1 MAIKNYGN
9 AKPARAVLPLA
20 PLEYDVQYLNA
31 LVRLINF
38 YMEQQANPG
47 PMQGTQLTLT
57 LTGAGAVQPVA
68 SIQHIIDPT
77 SALVNKTIVNFQNL
91 PTSATGLVS
100 GDLWNNAGVLNI
112 VP

>member
-20 PLEYDVQYLNA
+20 PLEYDVQYMNA

-47 PMQGTQLTLT
+47 PIQGTQLTLT
-57 LTGAGAVQPVA
+57 LTGSGAVQPIA
-68 SIQHIIDPT
+68 SIEYIIDPT
-77 SALVNKTIVNFQNL
+77 NTLVNKTIVNFQSL
-91 PTSATGLVS
+91 PTSTTGLSS
-100 GDLWNNAGVLNI
+100 GDVWNDAGTLKI

>member
-1 MAIKNYGN
+1 MTIKNYGN

-20 PLEYDVQYLNA
+20 PLEYDVQYMNA

-47 PMQGTQLTLT
+47 PIRGTQLTLS

-68 SIQHIIDPT
+68 SIEHIIDPT
-77 SALVNKTIVNFQNL
+77 SALVNKTIVNIQQL
-91 PTSATGLVS
+91 PTSATGLAS
-100 GDLWNNAGVLNI
+100 GDIWNSAGTLKI

>member
-1 MAIKNYGN
+1 MTIKNYGN

-20 PLEYDVQYLNA
+20 PLEYDVQYMNA

-47 PMQGTQLTLT
+47 PIRGTQLTLS
-57 LTGAGAVQPVA
+57 LTGVGAVQPVA
-68 SIQHIIDPT
+68 SIEHIIDPT
-77 SALVNKTIVNFQNL
+77 NTLVNKTIVNIQQL
-91 PTSATGLVS
+91 PTSSAGLAS
-100 GDLWNNAGVLNI
+100 GDIWNDSGTLKI

>member
-20 PLEYDVQYLNA
+20 PLEYDVQYMNA

-47 PMQGTQLTLT
+47 PIQGTQLTLT
-57 LTGAGAVQPVA
+57 LTGSGAVQPIA
-68 SIQHIIDPT
+68 SIEYIIDPT
-77 SALVNKTIVNFQNL
+77 NTLVNKTIVNFQSL
-91 PTSATGLVS
+91 PTSATGLSS
-100 GDLWNNAGVLNI
+100 GDVWNDSGTLKI